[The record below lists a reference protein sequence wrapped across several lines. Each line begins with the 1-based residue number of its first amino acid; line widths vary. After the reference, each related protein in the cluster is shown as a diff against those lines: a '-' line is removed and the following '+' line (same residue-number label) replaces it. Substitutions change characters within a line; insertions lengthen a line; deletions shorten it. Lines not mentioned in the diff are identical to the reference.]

1 MIESIKAKAMHYWT
15 EHKYVVCAVA
25 FVVVVLLIGNLT

>member
-1 MIESIKAKAMHYWT
+1 MIESIKAKIMHYWT

-25 FVVVVLLIGNLT
+25 FVIVVLLIGNIT